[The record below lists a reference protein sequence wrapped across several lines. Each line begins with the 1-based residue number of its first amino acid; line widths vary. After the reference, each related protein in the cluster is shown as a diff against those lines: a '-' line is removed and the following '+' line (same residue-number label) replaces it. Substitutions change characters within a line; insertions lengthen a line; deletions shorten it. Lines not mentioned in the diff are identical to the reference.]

1 MTKPPIPFL
10 PPCERCGAA
19 AGEPSHA
26 STTWDVCPVCL
37 RTNRNTPPIDDT
49 ADPIALLMEQVHA
62 GGKLSMLARDKQ
74 LRQALDFAIA
84 HTMDGTAM
92 CAIFGA
98 LGSMVESS
106 EDAEALQALQLV
118 QQGILQLLG
127 GFEPGSKLLT
137 TTVLQVQT
145 IDNDGGTT
153 NG

>member
-1 MTKPPIPFL
+1 MSLF
-10 PPCERCGAA
+10 ER
-19 AGEPSHA
+19 
-26 STTWDVCPVCL
+26 D
-37 RTNRNTPPIDDT
+37 R
-49 ADPIALLMEQVHA
+49 
-62 GGKLSMLARDKQ
+62 Q
-74 LRQALDFAIA
+74 LRQALEWSLA

-127 GFEPGSKLLT
+127 GFKPGSKLT